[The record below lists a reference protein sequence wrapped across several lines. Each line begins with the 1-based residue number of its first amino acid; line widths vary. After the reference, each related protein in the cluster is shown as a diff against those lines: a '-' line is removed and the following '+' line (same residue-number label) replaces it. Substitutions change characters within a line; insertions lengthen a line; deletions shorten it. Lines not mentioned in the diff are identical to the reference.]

1 VSLGS
6 GRALLVTLGLMASFN
21 RLEVRCCE
29 HFGGI
34 RSSLENMGKPTDSR
48 AAPRMRFPPH

>member
-1 VSLGS
+1 MSLGS